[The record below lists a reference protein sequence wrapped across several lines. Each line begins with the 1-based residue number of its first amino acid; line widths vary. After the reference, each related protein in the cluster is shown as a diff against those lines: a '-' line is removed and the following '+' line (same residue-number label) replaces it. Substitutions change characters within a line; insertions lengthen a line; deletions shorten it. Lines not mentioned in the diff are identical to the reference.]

1 VSARGSATNALP
13 VLAVLGAVFLWASSF
28 VSIKIA
34 LQAFHPFVLIWG
46 RMLISALMFLAVLP
60 RMDRP
65 DYRPGDWRLLLLMAA
80 FLPGL
85 YYPLETVALTLTSAS
100 QAGMISATMPLL
112 AAAGARL
119 VFGERLKGRAYLG
132 LAAAIGGVVWL
143 TLAAR
148 IDAQSAPNPLL
159 GNTLEMLAM
168 CCSCGYVL
176 TVKRLSAR
184 YGGWLLSGLQCAA
197 GAVFFVPAV
206 FFLEGTTSSPD
217 FVPALLALLYLGGL
231 VTLVAFGLYNYGLS
245 RMPVSGA
252 AAFINLIPVCSVL
265 LGWAVLGE
273 TLTPGQYAASAVV
286 MAGVVLSQGGT
297 VARPPDS
304 R

>member
-1 VSARGSATNALP
+1 MSQKGSATSVLP

-46 RMLISALMFLAVLP
+46 RMLISAVMFLALLP

-65 DYRPGDWRLLLLMAA
+65 DYHPGDWRLLLLMAA

-112 AAAGARL
+112 VAAGARI

-148 IDAQSAPNPLL
+148 TDARSAPNPLL
-159 GNTLEMLAM
+159 GNALELLAM

-197 GAVFFVPAV
+197 GAVFFLPAA
-206 FFLEGTTSSPD
+206 FFLGDTLSSPD
-217 FVPALLALLYLGGL
+217 FVPALMALLYLGGL
-231 VTLVAFGLYNYGLS
+231 VTLVAFGLYNYGLGH
-245 RMPVSGA
+245 MPASSA

-273 TLTPGQYAASAVV
+273 TLTAGQYAASAVV
-286 MAGVVLSQGGT
+286 MGGVMLSQGG
-297 VARPPDS
+297 VS
-304 R
+304 RRGRD